1 MNSTHGNQTE
11 KRPTDSLEG
20 EAKQP
25 SPDHIESEREQH
37 PHQVRQVSQEEM
49 QKIMPPD
56 PDPDDPV
63 SP

>member
-1 MNSTHGNQTE
+1 MNNERQTRTPADPQRE
-11 KRPTDSLEG
+11 KQRAVP
-20 EAKQP
+20 Q
-25 SPDHIESEREQH
+25 HIEPEREQH
-37 PHQVRQVSQEEM
+37 SHKPIHVSQEEM